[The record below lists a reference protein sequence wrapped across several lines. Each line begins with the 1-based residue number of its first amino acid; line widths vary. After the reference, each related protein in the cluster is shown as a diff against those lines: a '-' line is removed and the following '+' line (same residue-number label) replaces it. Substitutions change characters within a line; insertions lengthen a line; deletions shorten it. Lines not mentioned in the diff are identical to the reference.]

1 MPGANINAAAAAAA
15 SATATP
21 IRRALSDE
29 PPSSRHLLR
38 TPLDRSASRNLLA
51 SIRRGTSAS
60 GGPGVNNAPTP
71 HAKAARMA
79 LKQRRYALFTPGKNR
94 RRSLMEQ
101 RETPREILRNL
112 SRALAPHTQP
122 VATSSSPQLSSIAPI
137 AQEDDE
143 DDDELP
149 IDRPRFSL
157 PWDQDDQDSS
167 DLLLPP
173 RLSGLDEENYTVQSI
188 ELPRRALSE
197 QPGLRLSRGSFGNAR
212 ISDFFDQNNDDP
224 TLDPGRHSDF
234 FPGLLEDLQA
244 RAAAGDFTLDRIDV
258 DPARRTTM
266 GRESDFGLQL
276 PAGLD
281 DQTTFLLSE
290 PSPGPNLDS
299 PVVDDS
305 LAEAVA
311 AEGAEG
317 LPDVSLAPA
326 DAVMAD
332 SDDDGLDVSP
342 LARHFAYVLGR
353 AHGHGDAPAIS
364 PLGKLDGIRHQVDQ
378 HLPQPRR
385 VQLGPFDAVFLEAA
399 VDVEGELNVVRQQ
412 F

>member
-1 MPGANINAAAAAAA
+1 MASTPKMPGANINAAAAAAAAA

-244 RAAAGDFTLDRIDV
+244 RAAAGDFTLDR
-258 DPARRTTM
+258 
-266 GRESDFGLQL
+266 
-276 PAGLD
+276 
-281 DQTTFLLSE
+281 
-290 PSPGPNLDS
+290 
-299 PVVDDS
+299 
-305 LAEAVA
+305 
-311 AEGAEG
+311 
-317 LPDVSLAPA
+317 
-326 DAVMAD
+326 
-332 SDDDGLDVSP
+332 
-342 LARHFAYVLGR
+342 
-353 AHGHGDAPAIS
+353 
-364 PLGKLDGIRHQVDQ
+364 
-378 HLPQPRR
+378 
-385 VQLGPFDAVFLEAA
+385 
-399 VDVEGELNVVRQQ
+399 
-412 F
+412 